1 MGREASGAVVSARRD
16 SAQASVGTRESLGA
30 ALLKAFIIL
39 LLAFVGFAIIP
50 DRLVAY
56 LSLHVAPRVRDALV
70 TLWVIV
76 YFVFLTW
83 LFVRLQPRTGAKR

>member
-1 MGREASGAVVSARRD
+1 MGEASDGIVSARTN
-16 SAQASVGTRESLGA
+16 SPHASVGTRESLGV

-56 LSLHVAPRVRDALV
+56 LSLHVAPRVRDSLV

-76 YFVFLTW
+76 YFIFLTW
-83 LFVRLQPRTGAKR
+83 LFVRLQPRTGAGR

>member
-1 MGREASGAVVSARRD
+1 VGRESGGVVSAKTD
-16 SAQASVGTRESLGA
+16 STHASGDVRESLGV
-30 ALLKAFIIL
+30 ALLKAFVIL

-56 LSLHVAPRVRDALV
+56 LSLHVTPRVRDSLV
-70 TLWVIV
+70 TLWVAV

-83 LFVRLQPRTGAKR
+83 LFVRLQPTSGTVR